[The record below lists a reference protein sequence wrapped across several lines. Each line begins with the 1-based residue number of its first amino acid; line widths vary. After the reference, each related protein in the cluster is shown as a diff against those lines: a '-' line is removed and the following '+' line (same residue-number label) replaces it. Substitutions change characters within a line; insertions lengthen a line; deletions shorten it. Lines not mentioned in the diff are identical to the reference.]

1 MCSPSYFLLEVIRSP
16 EVTNRYSNAKQ
27 SQQFPSFIRPTLR
40 TDLPA
45 LPYYEKLFA
54 LSSAAA
60 AISGRKQHDKRSLRY
75 DKTGGSAALHYELGA
90 GGAGSSP
97 LHFNSNFEFVSNWTL
112 TEEEEESATEMSD
125 EKLRSLGFP
134 VPQTTEPPVT
144 GYHGGGSGMNHHGQD
159 SHIPVID
166 NPFIQFLSRKYG
178 WKKMLC
184 ILTIILNLIR
194 TLLFQKIS
202 KRK

>member
-1 MCSPSYFLLEVIRSP
+1 MCSPSYFLLEVIRPP
-16 EVTNRYSNAKQ
+16 EVTNRYNNAKQ

-45 LPYYEKLFA
+45 LPYYDKLFA
-54 LSSAAA
+54 LSAATA
-60 AISGRKQHDKRSLRY
+60 KSGRKQHDKRSLRY
-75 DKTGGSAALHYELGA
+75 DKTGSGSAALHYELGA
-90 GGAGSSP
+90 GGAGGSSP

-134 VPQTTEPPVT
+134 VPQTTEPPIVT
-144 GYHGGGSGMNHHGQD
+144 GYHGGGSAMNHGGQD

-178 WKKMLC
+178 WKKMVTV
-184 ILTIILNLIR
+184 ISNLIQI
-194 TLLFQKIS
+194 LFISEVQK
-202 KRK
+202 RE